1 MLILRYIFTG
11 GLSFRATH
19 QFGPCT
25 FLCNRLTGLINNLL
39 MISICRASA
48 LMQGNNTC
56 YFLEEMWDTHF
67 PHCGCHGALDK
78 CTTFLTVAMLAYN
91 RGKED
96 TVDHFSQSQVYSQWW
111 HVWCTGLLRVS
122 RFPFTTDSTYLAQW
136 FLPFIVRCNDA
147 CVRFCC
153 PYSTKV

>member
-56 YFLEEMWDTHF
+56 YFLEEMWDIHF
-67 PHCGCHGALDK
+67 PHWLCSHTIGGRRTQSIIFRNHKFTLSGGTCGALVCCVCQD
-78 CTTFLTVAMLAYN
+78 FHLPLTVLTWLS
-91 RGKED
+91 G
-96 TVDHFSQSQVYSQWW
+96 
-111 HVWCTGLLRVS
+111 
-122 RFPFTTDSTYLAQW
+122 
-136 FLPFIVRCNDA
+136 
-147 CVRFCC
+147 
-153 PYSTKV
+153 